1 MYSNSLDFNQ
11 TVAQPLTLD
20 GLQSVSADAFSFV
33 GQPDGVLQLDANDQ
47 VYSSDTVTLT
57 NIEGRNNLI
66 TLDDNVYG
74 VGDLTITGTI
84 YGTTGRFLTLSA
96 NSFEVLSFSA
106 TNLSSLNLTSTNIAG
121 NTLNITGN
129 ITSLATVR
137 AVNFTGTT
145 ATFTNLQVSN
155 ITGVAIQTNVLI
167 ATGNI
172 TSLGTIRGANFTGT
186 GATFTNLQVQNFTG
200 VNGQLTMLNVTRV
213 FGGGCTFTNIQS
225 VNAVATSATYTNI
238 DIRSNIAYSGTFK
251 TPITASRALVTDTNS
266 NVIAGSANALEISYL
281 TGLTDNVQ
289 YQIDNIAQSN
299 WLTWGNNIY
308 NKNGTGNVGIG
319 TSGPNKEFTVSG
331 NVLIGNP
338 IPWNNNDS
346 TVNMYLTPLNSSNI
360 CSIAVQTTFNSQHLL
375 YFEPALHTI
384 AVSGQYN
391 IQINGNT
398 RQTMDA
404 TRVKTTING
413 NQSVELGADTANV
426 AYIDFHSQS
435 VRETDYDARIIA
447 LGGDT
452 ATGRAQLN
460 FIANTFAFNNLITI
474 TGGINISGGNL
485 AITGNLNQTGT
496 HNLYKQSADTV
507 SQTVSFY
514 KSRGATTPAN
524 SGDTLGRIE
533 AYGLNFTAT
542 AYNRSCNIDFQQN
555 LSATGNAGRMIF
567 QTRNTD
573 TTETEKLR
581 IDNNPI
587 FGYNAS
593 GWASSSLYFNGV
605 TNDGANGLRIHPNS
619 NGNVYIDYK
628 GTGKIIWRGDNTSG
642 ATERSNFDFNNG
654 YFNWG
659 TTALQILND
668 GQISV
673 ANMSG
678 SATDPFVRRNPTNKI
693 LTIDTSDRR
702 IKKNFRV
709 LPFEFWKNKVKELKP
724 QMFDLHP
731 RVDNGKRDVIG
742 FIAQDLEEFDK
753 HLVGRVDYLINKCD
767 LCKENC
773 KNHPEGEC
781 ENPDKCEC
789 LELKD
794 ALTVNQI
801 GIIPY
806 LTGALQGVLL
816 DYDNLQRELIAERIQ
831 YKTEKDRMMKQIAK
845 LRTDLDNVIRVLK
858 LRGFSL

>member
-1 MYSNSLDFNQ
+1 MYSNSLDYNSTIAIPQ
-11 TVAQPLTLD
+11 TLD
-20 GLQSVSADAFSFV
+20 GLQSISADAFNFV

-66 TLDDNVYG
+66 TLNDNVYG

-96 NSFEVLSFSA
+96 NILEVLSFSA

-137 AVNFTGTT
+137 AVNFTGTG

-155 ITGVAIQTNVLI
+155 ITGVNIQTNVLI

-266 NVIAGSANALEISYL
+266 NVIAGSATALEISYL
-281 TGLTDNVQ
+281 SGVSSNIQ
-289 YQIDNIAQSN
+289 NQIDSVASK
-299 WLTWGNNIY
+299 WGNFGGNIY
-308 NKNGTGNVGIG
+308 NLNAGNVGIG
-319 TSGPNKEFTVSG
+319 VQNPNRKLTVSG
-331 NVLIGNP
+331 GSVLSGGYL
-338 IPWNNNDS
+338 PWNVDDTTINH
-346 TVNMYLTPLNSSNI
+346 YITPLNNSNI
-360 CSIAVQTTFNSQHLL
+360 CSIAVQATFRSQHLL
-375 YFEPALHTI
+375 YFEPALHTL
-384 AVSGQYN
+384 AVSGQYD

-398 RQTMDA
+398 RQTIDA

-413 NQSVELGADTANV
+413 NQSVEFGADTANV

-435 VRETDYDARIIA
+435 VRETDNDARIIA

-460 FIANTFAFNNLITI
+460 FIAGTFAFNNLITT
-474 TGGINISGGNL
+474 TGGINISGGSL
-485 AITGNLNQTGT
+485 ALSGNFNITGTTSLF
-496 HNLYKQSADTV
+496 KQSADGV
-507 SQTVSFY
+507 AQTLNFY
-514 KSRGATTPAN
+514 KSRGATTGPN
-524 SGDTLGRIE
+524 DQDYLGAINT
-533 AYGLNFTAT
+533 YGLNFTGT

-555 LSATGNAGRMIF
+555 GSATGNAGRMIF
-567 QTRNTD
+567 RTRNKNNS
-573 TTETEKLR
+573 ETEKFR
-581 IDNNPI
+581 IDEVPI

-593 GWASSSLYFNGV
+593 GWASSNLYFNGV
-605 TNDGANGLRIHPNS
+605 TADGANGFRIHPNS
-619 NGNVYIDYK
+619 NGNVYLDYK
-628 GTGKIIWRGDNTSG
+628 GTGKIIWRGDNTAG
-642 ATERSNFDFNNG
+642 ATERGNFDYGNG

-702 IKKNFRV
+702 IKKNFRT

-767 LCKENC
+767 YCQENC

-789 LELKD
+789 LELHD
-794 ALTVNQI
+794 ALTVNQM

-806 LTGALQGVLL
+806 LTGGLQGILF
-816 DYDNLQRELIAERIQ
+816 DYENLQRELIAERIQ
-831 YKTEKDRMMKQIAK
+831 YKAEKDRMTKQIAK